1 MTSVPGHT
9 KLRSVNN
16 AYYVNVGS
24 LKGLLLQN
32 NATTDA
38 PSFVSTTWLVPVL
51 TTAALSSVSSA
62 ITTAGS
68 AFLRDCGKTLVSSG
82 RVFRK
87 VQLLGASVST
97 GGVIGAAPGTLT
109 DSNDY
114 LTAYIELPGLDG
126 IASGGTPA
134 PVARVG

>member
-9 KLRSVNN
+9 KVRSVNN
-16 AYYVNVGS
+16 AYYVNVAS

-38 PSFVSTTWLVPVL
+38 PSFVSTSWLAPVF
-51 TTAALSSVSSA
+51 TNGALSSISSA
-62 ITTAGS
+62 ITTPGA

-97 GGVIGAAPGTLT
+97 GGVLGPVGTLT

-126 IASGGTPA
+126 IASGGAPA

>member
-9 KLRSVNN
+9 KVRSVNN

-24 LKGLLLQN
+24 LKSAFLQN
-32 NATTDA
+32 SATSDA
-38 PSFVSTTWLVPVL
+38 PSF
-51 TTAALSSVSSA
+51 AAAAWVATFPGSPLSSLSTA
-62 ITTAGS
+62 INTPGS

-97 GGVIGAAPGTLT
+97 GGVLGAYSGTLT

-126 IASGGTPA
+126 ITSGGTPA